1 MKIPNRQAEIDA
13 LTRKYLSDP
22 EPEPKGH
29 AEYRPLEASDEEII
43 NLCRKAKNAAK
54 FADLFDAGDTAR
66 YNGDDSSADLALM
79 SILAFYTQDPAQLER
94 LFSSSAL
101 GRRRKWGRADYRSR
115 TINKALDKLTETYT
129 PPREKSRSRSPGN
142 AEERGKEA
150 KEEKPKPPNPFQRSD
165 LAGALER
172 GVEPPEVLIAEVL
185 LAAKVHSIY
194 SAGGT
199 GKTFFAAYLSRK
211 VLEKGGTVLY
221 FDQENGL
228 RIMAERAQS
237 LGITPELAK
246 NFYHYP
252 FPTMP
257 LDFAVIEAFEQLLDE
272 LKPNLVVFDSWVNML
287 AMCGLDENSSV
298 DIATW
303 TEAYSQ
309 KARHRGIAVLILD
322 HVPKEGGSAR
332 GSGRKLDYV
341 DVMWE
346 LRNPQPFDRETV
358 GRVDLHLRKD
368 REGWLPRVLTYSVGG
383 TENGFIFKRSLGK
396 FEASDEAGLLKSDHT
411 TLEAL
416 KGLGSMG
423 AFDKEWREEAIAR
436 GLSRATYYRS
446 RETLLRLG
454 LVEQVM
460 NKFFVKPP
468 AKPRSHE
475 VSNESHE
482 TNETTANGDGLTKSH
497 TPRGE
502 TRETTHAE
510 TVEEE
515 ETCPHGGLLGYPCD
529 DCDVADLFKGGK

>member
-1 MKIPNRQAEIDA
+1 MKIPKRQDEIDA

-22 EPEPKGH
+22 EPEPETNGH
-29 AEYRPLEASDEEII
+29 AKHRPLEASDEEII
-43 NLCRKAKNAAK
+43 DLCRKAKNAAK
-54 FADLFDAGDTAR
+54 FADLYDAGDTAR

-79 SILAFYTQDPAQLER
+79 GILAFYTQDSAQLER
-94 LFSSSAL
+94 LFSASAL
-101 GRRRKWGRADYRSR
+101 GRRQKWNRADYRQR
-115 TINKALDKLTETYT
+115 TIDKALGNLRETYT
-129 PPREKSRSRSPGN
+129 PSRKTRPSRDQ
-142 AEERGKEA
+142 EA
-150 KEEKPKPPNPFQRSD
+150 PDGRPETPNPFQRSD
-165 LAGALER
+165 LVGALER
-172 GVEPPEVLIAEVL
+172 GVEPPEVLVTEVL
-185 LAAKVHSIY
+185 LAGKVHSIF

-199 GKTFFAAYLSRK
+199 GKTFYAAYIARR

-228 RIMAERAQS
+228 RIMSERAEC
-237 LGITPELAK
+237 LGITPEMAK

-257 LDFAVIEAFEQLLDE
+257 LDFEVVAIFEQLLDE
-272 LKPNLVVFDSWVNML
+272 LNPNLVVFDSWVNLL

-358 GRVDLHLRKD
+358 GRIDLHLRKD
-368 REGWLPRVLTYSVGG
+368 REGWLPRLLTYSVGG
-383 TENGFIFKRSLGK
+383 TKEGFVFKRSLGG

-482 TNETTANGDGLTKSH
+482 TNETTANGDGLMRSH

-502 TRETTHAE
+502 THETTHAE
-510 TVEEE
+510 TVNREEE
-515 ETCPHGGLLGYPCD
+515 PGGSDPDFWSHPTGCD
-529 DCDVADLFKGGK
+529 CEVCV

>member
-1 MKIPNRQAEIDA
+1 MTRIPERQAELDA
-13 LTRKYLSDP
+13 LARKYLSDP
-22 EPEPKGH
+22 KPEPNTNGH
-29 AEYRPLEASDEEII
+29 AGYHPLEASDEEII
-43 NLCRKAKNAAK
+43 GLCRKAKNAAK
-54 FADLFDAGDTAR
+54 FADLYDAGDATA
-66 YNGDDSSADLALM
+66 YDGDDSSADLALM

-94 LFSSSAL
+94 IFSDSAL
-101 GRRRKWGRADYRSR
+101 GRRRKWGRADYRQR
-115 TINKALDKLTETYT
+115 TINRALSSLTETYT
-129 PPREKSRSRSPGN
+129 PPRKTHASD
-142 AEERGKEA
+142 EEETTKDRPEA
-150 KEEKPKPPNPFQRSD
+150 PNPFQRAD

-172 GVEPPEVLIAEVL
+172 GVEPPEVLVPEVI
-185 LAAKVHSIY
+185 LAGKVHSIF

-199 GKTFFAAYLSRK
+199 GKTFYAAYLARK
-211 VLEKGGTVLY
+211 VLEEGGTVLY

-228 RIMAERAQS
+228 RIMAERAEC
-237 LGITPELAK
+237 LGITPEMAK
-246 NFYHYP
+246 NFAHYP

-257 LDFAVIEAFEQLLDE
+257 LDFEVVALFEQLLDD
-272 LKPNLVVFDSWVNML
+272 LAPDLVVFDSWVNLL

-322 HVPKEGGSAR
+322 HTPKEGNTAR

-358 GRVDLHLRKD
+358 GRIDLHLRKD
-368 REGWLPRVLTYSVGG
+368 REGFLPRLLTYSVGG
-383 TENGFIFKRSLGK
+383 TEDGFIFKRSLGG

-411 TLEAL
+411 TLDAL
-416 KGLGSMG
+416 KGLGGMG
-423 AFDKEWREEAIAR
+423 AVDKDWREETLSR

-460 NKFFVKPP
+460 NKFFVNTP
-468 AKPRSHE
+468 AKPKSHE
-475 VSNESHE
+475 VSKESHE
-482 TNETTANGDGLTKSH
+482 TNETTANGDGLTRSH

-502 TRETTHAE
+502 THETTHAE
-510 TVEEE
+510 TVNREED
-515 ETCPHGGLLGYPCD
+515 PVGSAPDYWSHPL
-529 DCDVADLFKGGK
+529 DCGCEVCA

>member
-1 MKIPNRQAEIDA
+1 MKIPERQAELNA
-13 LTRKYLSDP
+13 LVRKYLSDP
-22 EPEPKGH
+22 EPEPKPNGNGH
-29 AEYRPLEASDEEII
+29 HTYTPSSRSDEEII
-43 NLCRKAKNAAK
+43 ERLRSERNGK
-54 FADLFDAGDTAR
+54 FDRLWAGDLSAHGGDHSR
-66 YNGDDSSADLALM
+66 ADDSFVFKVWS
-79 SILAFYTQDPAQLER
+79 YTQDEEQVRRIHAMSGLHREK
-94 LFSSSAL
+94 SA
-101 GRRRKWGRADYRSR
+101 RRADYLRRS
-115 TINKALDKLTETYT
+115 INRAQ
-129 PPREKSRSRSPGN
+129 EKVTWFYEWP
-142 AEERGKEA
+142 EERVRVGGKKGEKET
-150 KEEKPKPPNPFQRSD
+150 KEEQPEPPNPFQRSD

-172 GVEPPEVLIAEVL
+172 GVKPPEVLIAEVI

-228 RIMAERAQS
+228 RIMAERAQN

-257 LDFAVIEAFEQLLDE
+257 LDFAVIETFEQLLDE
-272 LKPNLVVFDSWVNML
+272 LEPDLVVFDSWVNML

-309 KARHRGIAVLILD
+309 KARHRGVAVLILD

-358 GRVDLHLRKD
+358 GRIDLHLRKD

-383 TENGFIFKRSLGK
+383 TENGFIFKRSLGTVEPK
-396 FEASDEAGLLKSDHT
+396 DEAGLSSKERA

-416 KGLGSMG
+416 EALGSMG
-423 AFDKEWREEAIAR
+423 AFDRKWKEEAESR
-436 GLSRATYYRS
+436 GVKKSTYYQSKKR
-446 RETLLRLG
+446 LLDLG
-454 LVEQVM
+454 LVENVM
-460 NKFFVKPP
+460 DKFFVKDLQKRGPNKSNGLHTDH
-468 AKPRSHE
+468 ADEE
-475 VSNESHE
+475 VQFSP
-482 TNETTANGDGLTKSH
+482 GGLDPGLTG
-497 TPRGE
+497 PP
-502 TRETTHAE
+502 
-510 TVEEE
+510 VD
-515 ETCPHGGLLGYPCD
+515 ETCKHGERGSECPFCE
-529 DCDVADLFKGGK
+529 DLFGGDE

>member
-1 MKIPNRQAEIDA
+1 MKIPKRQDEIDA

-22 EPEPKGH
+22 ESEPNGNGH
-29 AEYRPLEASDEEII
+29 RTYAPSSRNDEEII
-43 NLCRKAKNAAK
+43 ERLRSERNGK
-54 FADLFDAGDTAR
+54 FDRLWAGDLSA
-66 YNGDDSSADLALM
+66 YGDDHSRADDGFVFKVW
-79 SILAFYTQDPAQLER
+79 SYTQDEEQVRRIHAMSGLHREK
-94 LFSSSAL
+94 SA
-101 GRRRKWGRADYRSR
+101 RRADYLRRS
-115 TINKALDKLTETYT
+115 INRA
-129 PPREKSRSRSPGN
+129 REKVIWFYEWP
-142 AEERGKEA
+142 EERVRVGGKKKGT
-150 KEEKPKPPNPFQRSD
+150 KEEQPEPPNPFQRSD

-172 GVEPPEVLIAEVL
+172 GVEPPEVLIPEVI
-185 LAAKVHSIY
+185 LAAKVHNVY

-257 LDFAVIEAFEQLLDE
+257 LDAWVIEAFEQLLDE
-272 LKPNLVVFDSWVNML
+272 LKPDLVVFDSWVNML

-322 HVPKEGGSAR
+322 HVPKEGNTAR

-358 GRVDLHLRKD
+358 GRIDLHLRKD
-368 REGWLPRVLTYSVGG
+368 REGWLPRVLTFAVGG
-383 TENGFIFKRSLGK
+383 GKDGFVFKRSAGL
-396 FEASDEAGLLKSDHT
+396 FSNPDEAGLLKSDHT
-411 TLEAL
+411 TLDAL
-416 KGLGSMG
+416 KGLGGMG
-423 AFDKEWREEAIAR
+423 AFDKEWREETMAR
-436 GLSRATYYRS
+436 GLSKSTYYRS
-446 RETLLRLG
+446 RETLLRLD

-460 NKFFVKPP
+460 NKFFIKLP

-475 VSNESHE
+475 VSKESHE
-482 TNETTANGDGLTKSH
+482 TDETTANGDGLTRSH

-502 TRETTHAE
+502 TRETTHAG

-515 ETCPHGGLLGYPCD
+515 EKTCPHGVPLDYPCD
-529 DCDVADLFKGGK
+529 ECDIDARFGGKV

>member
-1 MKIPNRQAEIDA
+1 MRIPKQQAEIDA
-13 LTRKYLSDP
+13 LTRKFLSDP
-22 EPEPKGH
+22 EPEPNGNGH
-29 AEYRPLEASDEEII
+29 RTYAPSSRSDEEII
-43 NLCRKAKNAAK
+43 EKLRAQRNGK
-54 FADLFDAGDTAR
+54 FDRLWAGDLTAHGGDHSR
-66 YNGDDSSADLALM
+66 ADDSFVFKTWS
-79 SILAFYTQDPAQLER
+79 YTQDEEQV
-94 LFSSSAL
+94 
-101 GRRRKWGRADYRSR
+101 RRIHDMSGLRRDKSTRRADYLRRS
-115 TINKALDKLTETYT
+115 INRA
-129 PPREKSRSRSPGN
+129 REKVTWFYEWP
-142 AEERGKEA
+142 EERSQAGGEEGEKGT
-150 KEEKPKPPNPFQRSD
+150 KEERPEPPNPFQRSD

-172 GVEPPEVLIAEVL
+172 GVEPPEVLVPEVL
-185 LAAKVHSIY
+185 LAGKVHSIF

-199 GKTFFAAYLSRK
+199 GKTFYAAYIARK

-228 RIMAERAQS
+228 RIMSERAEC
-237 LGITPELAK
+237 LGITPEMAK

-257 LDFAVIEAFEQLLDE
+257 LDLAVILAFEQLLDE
-272 LKPNLVVFDSWVNML
+272 LNPDLVVFDSWVNLL

-358 GRVDLHLRKD
+358 GRIDLHLRKD
-368 REGWLPRVLTYSVGG
+368 REGWLPRLLTYSVGG
-383 TENGFIFKRSLGK
+383 TKEGFVFKRSLGG

-423 AFDKEWREEAIAR
+423 AFDKDWREEAISR

-446 RETLLRLG
+446 RETLLRLSF
-454 LVEQVM
+454 VEQVM
-460 NKFFVKPP
+460 NKFFVNTP
-468 AKPRSHE
+468 AKSRSHG

-482 TNETTANGDGLTKSH
+482 TNETTANGDGLTRSH

-502 TRETTHAE
+502 THETTHAE
-510 TVEEE
+510 TVNRKEEPVGSDPDFWSHPVE
-515 ETCPHGGLLGYPCD
+515 CD
-529 DCDVADLFKGGK
+529 CEVCA

>member
-1 MKIPNRQAEIDA
+1 MRIPERQAELDA
-13 LTRKYLSDP
+13 IVRKYLSDP
-22 EPEPKGH
+22 EPKPEPNGH
-29 AEYRPLEASDEEII
+29 ARTNSRPLNASDEEII
-43 NLCRKAKNAAK
+43 ALCRKARNAAK
-54 FADLFDAGDTAR
+54 FLALYDAGDTTA
-66 YNGDDSSADLALM
+66 YGDDASRADQALAG
-79 SILAFYTQDPAQLER
+79 ILAFYTQDPAQLER
-94 LFSSSAL
+94 LFSASAL
-101 GRRRKWGRADYRSR
+101 GRRSKWSRTDYRQR
-115 TINKALDKLTETYT
+115 TIYMALSSLREKYT
-129 PPREKSRSRSPGN
+129 PPRKTHASDDQ
-142 AEERGKEA
+142 EA
-150 KEEKPKPPNPFQRSD
+150 TSDRPKTPNPFQRSD
-165 LAGALER
+165 LVGALER
-172 GVEPPEVLIAEVL
+172 GVKPPEVLIEEVI

-228 RIMAERAQS
+228 RIMAERAQN
-237 LGITPELAK
+237 LGITPELAN

-257 LDFAVIEAFEQLLDE
+257 LDFEVVAIFEQLLDDLE
-272 LKPNLVVFDSWVNML
+272 PDLVVFDSWVNML

-309 KARHRGIAVLILD
+309 KARHRGVAVLILD

-341 DVMWE
+341 DVQWE

-358 GRVDLHLRKD
+358 GRIDLHLRKD
-368 REGWLPRVLTYSVGG
+368 REGWLPRTLTYSVGG
-383 TENGFIFKRSLGK
+383 TENGFIFKRSLGG

-411 TLEAL
+411 TFDAL

-423 AFDKEWREEAIAR
+423 AFDKDWREETISR

-446 RETLLRLG
+446 REALLRLD
-454 LVEQVM
+454 LVERVM
-460 NKFFVKPP
+460 NKFFVNTP
-468 AKPRSHE
+468 AKPKSHE
-475 VSNESHE
+475 VSKESHE
-482 TNETTANGDGLTKSH
+482 TNETTANGDGLTRSH
-497 TPRGE
+497 IPRGE

-510 TVEEE
+510 TLEGAE
-515 ETCPHGGLLGYPCD
+515 ETAGFGFWSHPL
-529 DCDVADLFKGGK
+529 DCACEECV